1 MKKILSLVLALVM
14 ALSLTTVAWGAP
26 TTVTVSTTEQLQAA
40 LDSAADGDTI
50 QLTANVNYG
59 VVYMGRPTKS
69 NATVMFCGTHNFTTD
84 DEVEFKAHL
93 GDSQWHTTP
102 KYTTTLKN
110 LTIVGAEGATVA
122 GLVATSGHAYGTG
135 VYDYVRETTIDGSA
149 YYNTLMLS
157 NVTFSKVNFTGKIDI
172 NTSDAT
178 SVYDGVTFD
187 GCTFTTGGTASGNGA
202 AIRYYNEA
210 NNGNVKNLTVNNCSF
225 ENCYQGVYTG
235 HVNGITVTDCTFE
248 TLGHNAVAVQDQGS
262 CDHGNVVIAENKFES
277 VGDRVIRF
285 NEVGAGS
292 NIDINNNV
300 MLNSGKSNG
309 EMIAATSVATG
320 VEVDLESNYWDGE
333 TASTA
338 VATFTAPATVGITG
352 GTWNSDVSAYVA
364 SGYAYNSTTGEVVV
378 PAPAPTPVYPYYP
391 PTVDDTTEKD
401 VTSAQTFDAG
411 IALYVG
417 MSVMGA
423 VGTVALSKKR
433 ED

>member
-1 MKKILSLVLALVM
+1 MKKFLSLVLALVM
-14 ALSLTTVAWGAP
+14 ALSLTTMAWGAP
-26 TTVTVSTTEQLQAA
+26 VADTAAAQAA
-40 LDSAADGDTI
+40 LDAATDGATI
-50 QLTANVNYG
+50 QLTPGVAYGALTVVPTANSNTTYECDAHG
-59 VVYMGRPTKS
+59 PFPDATAFQAHMAEAGWHGTPT
-69 NATVMFCGTHNFTTD
+69 
-84 DEVEFKAHL
+84 
-93 GDSQWHTTP
+93 
-102 KYTTTLKN
+102 YTTTLKN

-122 GLVATSGHAYGTG
+122 GFVASSGHAHGT
-135 VYDYVRETTIDGSA
+135 VHDYVLNKDVSGSA
-149 YYNTLMLS
+149 YYFILKIENLVFE
-157 NVTFSKVNFTGKIDI
+157 NIDFTGNVNIC
-172 NTSDAT
+172 TSQAE

-417 MSVMGA
+417 VSVMGA

>member
-14 ALSLTTVAWGAP
+14 ALSLTTVAWGA
-26 TTVTVSTTEQLQAA
+26 TVDTTEDLQAA
-40 LDSAADGDTI
+40 LDSATDGDTI
-50 QLTANVNYG
+50 YLKPGVNYG
-59 VVYMGRPTKS
+59 VVYLGRPTKD
-69 NATVMFCGTHNFTTD
+69 NATVMTCDTHSFTTT

-93 GDSQWHTTP
+93 GDGQWHTTP

-135 VYDYVRETTIDGSA
+135 VYDYVRETTINGSA

-262 CDHGNVVIAENKFES
+262 CDHGNVVITENEFKN
-277 VGDRVIRF
+277 VNDRVIRF
-285 NEVGAGS
+285 GDVGADS
-292 NIDINNNV
+292 DISINNNIMV
-300 MLNSGKSNG
+300 DCGDEDS
-309 EMIAATSVATG
+309 EMIKATSLDSSAG
-320 VEVDLESNYWDGE
+320 VDLESNYWDGKD
-333 TASTA
+333 ASTA

-364 SGYAYNSTTGEVVV
+364 SGYAYNSTTGEVAV
-378 PAPAPTPVYPYYP
+378 PAPAPQPPVYYP
-391 PTVDDTTEKD
+391 VYVPSVEDTTDKTVD
-401 VTSAQTFDAG
+401 SAQTFDAG